1 MSAIP
6 EIRIGQGFDIHPFSD
21 DPRRQLVLG
30 GVTFPDHRGLVGHS
44 DSDVI
49 AHAITDAILGAA
61 GLGDIGGFFPD
72 TDPAHAGAD
81 SVELLASA
89 AASVRQAGWSVVN
102 ADCTIVLDAPKI
114 APVREDMQRQ
124 LGEAID
130 APVLVK
136 GKRTEGI
143 GALGRGDGIACWAV
157 ALLAKTEQ

>member
-1 MSAIP
+1 M
-6 EIRIGQGFDIHPFSD
+6 
-21 DPRRQLVLG
+21 
-30 GVTFPDHRGLVGHS
+30 
-44 DSDVI
+44 
-49 AHAITDAILGAA
+49 
-61 GLGDIGGFFPD
+61 
-72 TDPAHAGAD
+72 
-81 SVELLASA
+81 
-89 AASVRQAGWSVVN
+89 
-102 ADCTIVLDAPKI
+102 LDAPKI